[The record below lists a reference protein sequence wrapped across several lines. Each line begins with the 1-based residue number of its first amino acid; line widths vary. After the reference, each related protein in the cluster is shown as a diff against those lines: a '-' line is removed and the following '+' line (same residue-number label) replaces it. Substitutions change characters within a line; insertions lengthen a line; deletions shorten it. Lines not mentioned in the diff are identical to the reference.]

1 MLSGFNE
8 ISDGE
13 MIYLWRISS
22 PSHKVDRE
30 DETYKWIEVCYYLL
44 SVECH
49 ICFTQR
55 NEDEILMFFTIDMYL
70 WLLYRKS
77 LNMPSLRRE
86 DDYLV
91 ATSDDRRHYE
101 DFRELLDSSH
111 YPQPPMPSCP
121 LLLKFM
127 KAKEMPILLVQRFNC
142 ELVTNFPSSRINE
155 LCDWAQSEIANS
167 ESG

>member
-1 MLSGFNE
+1 
-8 ISDGE
+8 
-13 MIYLWRISS
+13 
-22 PSHKVDRE
+22 
-30 DETYKWIEVCYYLL
+30 
-44 SVECH
+44 
-49 ICFTQR
+49 
-55 NEDEILMFFTIDMYL
+55 
-70 WLLYRKS
+70 
-77 LNMPSLRRE
+77 MPSLRRE

-142 ELVTNFPSSRINE
+142 ELVITFPSSRINE

-167 ESG
+167 ESGCVLALHYVRELQCYSVGTYMRVQYSLLHVCLQTYTIHLLKLLWKK